1 MNQRKMPSAVHGHG
15 HEGSWGHFTGMTIT
29 DMMIAKGTEFKD
41 PLVFLVGLLERHH
54 NALTEE
60 RQ

>member
-1 MNQRKMPSAVHGHG
+1 M
-15 HEGSWGHFTGMTIT
+15 GHFTGMTIT
-29 DMMIAKGTEFKD
+29 DMTIAKGTELKD